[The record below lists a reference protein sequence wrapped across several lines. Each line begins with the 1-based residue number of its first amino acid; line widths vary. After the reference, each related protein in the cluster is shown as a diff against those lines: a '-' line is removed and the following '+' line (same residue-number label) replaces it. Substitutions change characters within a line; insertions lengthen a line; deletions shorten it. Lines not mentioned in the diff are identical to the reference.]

1 MWKYCGKKIIETLI
15 VMLLI
20 SFFSF
25 AIIYIAPGDISS
37 MYITADMSEAE
48 REAVLEKLGANKSLP
63 EQYLGWLEK
72 AVHGDFGVS
81 LSNKA
86 SVAPQ
91 LMRRLPTTILLMGC
105 ALLLSLLLAI
115 PLGLWAGYKKN
126 GIVDNVIS
134 FISYIGMS
142 IPSFWLGMLLI
153 ILFTAKLRILP
164 SGGMHTVG
172 KESLLDTIQH
182 LIMPSLT
189 LSLGTLAT
197 FIRYIRTN
205 TIGQLAEEYV
215 LTAEAKGTTA
225 PNILRKHILKN
236 TLLPIITLLGMNL
249 ASLVCGSFI
258 IESVFGWPG
267 IGMFAMSAIGQR
279 DYPII
284 MAYIML
290 SGFILVMGNLLAD
303 ILYAFADP
311 RIKREIDRA
320 NGK

>member
-311 RIKREIDRA
+311 RIKRGIDRA

>member
-197 FIRYIRTN
+197 FIRYILTN
-205 TIGQLAEEYV
+205 TIGELAEEYV

-225 PNILRKHILKN
+225 PNILRKHVLKN

-311 RIKREIDRA
+311 RIKRGIDRA

>member
-1 MWKYCGKKIIETLI
+1 MWKDCSKKIIETLI

-225 PNILRKHILKN
+225 PNILRKHVLKN

>member
-1 MWKYCGKKIIETLI
+1 MWKYCSKKIIETLI

-205 TIGQLAEEYV
+205 TIGELAEEYV

-225 PNILRKHILKN
+225 PNILRKHVLKN

-311 RIKREIDRA
+311 RIKRGIDRA